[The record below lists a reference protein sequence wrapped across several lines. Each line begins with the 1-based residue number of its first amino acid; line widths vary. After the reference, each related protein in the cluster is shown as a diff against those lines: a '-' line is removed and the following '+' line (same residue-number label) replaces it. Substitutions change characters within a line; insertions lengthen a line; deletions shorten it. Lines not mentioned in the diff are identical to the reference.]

1 MQRFWAFQKIKG
13 LFAEFFHQKEDLF
26 TENNWGFPLNSKFAL
41 FLHLYTYDV
50 FIAKETTHI
59 YKSLKLNKMK
69 TNKLLLTA
77 ATMVLMLFVTNV
89 ANAQDPF
96 KDLKK
101 NPAVAT
107 FRVPDIVDFVTVYLS
122 NPDDELRGSIA
133 PEWQKYLK
141 NEKLSKGVT
150 FTVDKNNGYVR
161 YDRVDK
167 KSNEKSYVEYCY
179 WNCADGLHKLFAE
192 NVGITIN
199 DKPVFTEF
207 SGLYIYVYDNATQKL
222 YMFDQDLLG
231 LGEETHGMVTFSL
244 PRTGKDIEVTYANG
258 SKKKLTWNGN
268 GFSFNGK
275 GFTPKS
281 K

>member
-1 MQRFWAFQKIKG
+1 
-13 LFAEFFHQKEDLF
+13 
-26 TENNWGFPLNSKFAL
+26 
-41 FLHLYTYDV
+41 
-50 FIAKETTHI
+50 
-59 YKSLKLNKMK
+59 MK
-69 TNKLLLTA
+69 TNKLLLTT

-141 NEKLSKGVT
+141 NEKLSKGIT